1 MIDFLMI
8 STRSTKRG
16 TIEIYPK
23 FIIRNPSQHLM
34 IRGGDFYAI
43 WVEERGLWS
52 TSEQDAVDI
61 IDGELDKYAK
71 ENASRF
77 ENGYKVLHLWDAE
90 SGMIDVWHKYCQ
102 RQMRDSFH
110 MLDEKLIFSN
120 TKTDRKDYASKRLPY
135 PLEKGDI
142 SAWDGLL
149 SVLYSPAER
158 KKIEWAIGSIVSGD
172 SRKLQKFMVFYGAAG
187 TGKSTIIGIIEQLFD
202 GYTATFDSKALGQSS
217 NAFALEPFK
226 KNPLV
231 AIEHDGDLSRIEDN
245 TRINSLVS
253 HERMSVNE
261 KFSKMY
267 ENNFKCFLFM
277 GTNRPVKITDAKS
290 GLLRRLIDVSPT
302 GSKLKPSEYKQLMK
316 QISFELGAIAQHCM
330 DVYLEQPGAYDD
342 YIPLNMLSASNDFYN
357 FVLDSWA
364 VFHKEDETTLRAA
377 WTMYKSYCEDAK
389 VAYPYSQRAFK
400 EELKNYFRDYQ
411 EREILP
417 DGTRVRSY
425 YHGFRTEKFEE
436 DQPTEKP
443 KEEPKPIIDLKN
455 QASLFDTVYADCP
468 AQYANDS
475 GTPSKRWDDVRTTLR
490 DLDTSR
496 PHYVKTPEQLIV
508 IDFDIL
514 GPDGEKSFD
523 RNLEEAGKW
532 PPTYAEVSKSGKAI
546 HLHYIYDGDV
556 SKLSRIYADHIEIKV
571 FNGNSSLRRKVSL
584 CNDLPIAH
592 ISSGLPFKEEKKVVN
607 FDSVQSEK
615 GLRTL
620 IKRNLAKEIHAGT
633 KPSIDF
639 IYKILDDAYKDEKLS
654 YDVSDMRN
662 AVIAFAAH
670 STHQADYCL
679 KLVGRMQF
687 KSKDREDAPTMIETE
702 APDMY
707 YDVEVFSNLFL
718 VNGKAAEDFKPVDFK
733 SWFAYLHQLIHHH
746 KPVVRMI
753 NPKPFEIEEL
763 IRNPLIGF
771 NCRRYDNHMLYGRLM
786 GYSNA
791 NLYSLS
797 QRIINGGKRN
807 DAFFGEA
814 YNISKTDI
822 YDFASA
828 GNKKSLKKLEIEMVQ
843 KAEEELAKAKRM
855 LGEGKTLDEV
865 SDWIG
870 VSTDV
875 LQGYLD
881 GKLRLNMHH
890 ELGLPWDKPVPEELW
905 IKVAEYC
912 DDDVIAT
919 EAAMNYLEADWT
931 ARQILADIAGLTV
944 NDTTNQLTTRIIFDQ
959 VRKPQAEFN
968 YRDLSQPVHELKQEV
983 YKFLL
988 EATPEMMEEPHGED
1002 ESLLPY
1008 FPGYTFDHGVS
1019 TYRGEEVGEGG
1030 YVYAE
1035 PNMYGNVAL
1044 LDIASMHPHSVIA
1057 ECLFGPTFT
1066 RRFKEIVDGR
1076 VSIKHKAWDE
1086 VNHILDGKLAPYIKK
1101 VQSGEMTAKE
1111 LANALKTAINSV
1123 YGLTSAA
1130 FENAFRDPRNKDNIV
1145 AKRGALFMVNLK
1157 NEVQKRGFTVAHIKT
1172 DSIKIPDATPEIIQ
1186 FVMDYGKR
1194 YGYTFEHEATYDKMC
1209 LVNNAVYIA
1218 RYDDV
1223 EGCMAKYGY
1232 CPGDV
1237 KDHPLKWT
1245 ATGKQF
1251 QIPYVFKTLFSRE
1264 PILFK
1269 DMCETFSV
1277 SGALYLDMNEQ
1288 LPNVEAEEKALQN
1301 KLKEA
1306 GLKYEDWLDF
1316 KADANGQMDIQ
1327 TERALRSLDEQIAK
1341 GHDYHF
1347 IGKVGEFTPI
1357 LEGHGGGKLMREAG
1371 GKYSAASGTTGF
1383 RWMES
1388 EMVAA
1393 LGREG
1398 DIDRSYYDNMVN
1410 DAIATISK
1418 YGDFEWFQSDDRY
1431 YNAPPEGDDRD
1442 GV

>member
-43 WVEERGLWS
+43 WVEEKGLWS

-61 IDGELDKYAK
+61 IDGEMDKYAK

-120 TKTDRKDYASKRLPY
+120 SKTDRKDYASKRLPY
-135 PLEKGDI
+135 PLENGDI
-142 SAWDGLL
+142 SAWDKLV
-149 SVLYSPAER
+149 SVLYSPQER
-158 KKIEWAIGSIVSGD
+158 RKIEWAIGSIVSGD

-187 TGKSTIIGIIEQLFD
+187 TGKSTIIGIIEKLFE

-261 KFSKMY
+261 KFAKMY

-302 GSKLKPSEYKQLMK
+302 GEKIPPREYKQLMK
-316 QISFELGAIAQHCM
+316 QIGFELGAIAQHCM
-330 DVYLEQPGAYDD
+330 DVYSEAPDFYDD

-357 FVLDSWA
+357 FVLDCWA
-364 VFHKEDETTLRAA
+364 VFNKDDETTLKAA
-377 WTMYKSYCEDAK
+377 WTMYKNYCEDAK

-400 EELKNYFRDYQ
+400 EELKNYFREYK
-411 EREILP
+411 EREILE

-425 YHGFRTEKFEE
+425 YKGFRREKFEE
-436 DQPTEKP
+436 DKPEKKEKAPKTTGLVLKEQP
-443 KEEPKPIIDLKN
+443 
-455 QASLFDTVYADCP
+455 SLFDTAYADCP
-468 AQYANDS
+468 AQYVNDAGNPMRRWAN
-475 GTPSKRWDDVRTTLR
+475 VTTKLS
-490 DLDTSR
+490 DLDTEKL
-496 PHYVKTPEQLIV
+496 HYVKTPLNLIV
-508 IDFDIL
+508 IDFDL
-514 GPDGEKSFD
+514 PGPDGEKSFE
-523 RNLEEAGKW
+523 RNLEEASKW

-556 SKLSRIYADHIEIKV
+556 EQLSRVYADHIEVKV
-571 FNGNSSLRRKVSL
+571 FNGNSSLRRKLSL

-592 ISSGLPFKEEKKVVN
+592 ISSGLPLKEAKKTVN

-620 IKRNLAKEIHAGT
+620 IKRNLAKEIHPGT

-639 IYKILDDAYKDEKLS
+639 IFKILDDAYKDEKLS

-662 AVIAFAAH
+662 AVYAFAAG

-679 KLVGRMQF
+679 KLVAKMPFR
-687 KSKDREDAPTMIETE
+687 SKDKEAGPEIQSE
-702 APDMY
+702 APIVF
-707 YDVEVFSNLFL
+707 YDVEVFPNLFL
-718 VNGKAAEDFKPVDFK
+718 INWKAAGEG
-733 SWFAYLHQLIHHH
+733 

-753 NPKPFEIEEL
+753 NPKPAEVEEL
-763 IRNPLIGF
+763 MRYRLIGF
-771 NCRRYDNHMLYGRLM
+771 NCRRYDNHILWGRLM
-786 GYSNA
+786 GYSNMQ
-791 NLYSLS
+791 LYNLS
-797 QRIINGGKRN
+797 QKIISGGKGQK
-807 DAFFGEA
+807 DGFFGEA
-814 YNISKTDI
+814 YNVSYTDV

-828 GNKKSLKKLEIEMVQ
+828 ANKKSLKKFEIE
-843 KAEEELAKAKRM
+843 
-855 LGEGKTLDEV
+855 LG
-865 SDWIG
+865 I
-870 VSTDV
+870 
-875 LQGYLD
+875 
-881 GKLRLNMHH
+881 HH
-890 ELGLPWDKPVPEELW
+890 QELGLPWDKPVPEELW
-905 IKVAEYC
+905 PKVAEYC
-912 DDDVIAT
+912 DNDVIAT
-919 EAAMNYLEADWT
+919 EAVFNHLSADWT
-931 ARQILADIAGLTV
+931 ARQILADIAEMTV
-944 NDTTNQLTTRIIFDQ
+944 NDTTNSLTTRIIFDR

-968 YRDLSQPVHELKQEV
+968 YRDLALPVHELKQEV
-983 YKFLL
+983 YKFLQD
-988 EATPEMMEEPHGED
+988 ACPEMMAELHGEE

-1008 FPGYTFDHGVS
+1008 FPGYYYGPGESTKEFNGVQFADDS
-1019 TYRGEEVGEGG
+1019 GRIMPGQGRKGYVSIYQGEEVGEGG

-1035 PNMYGNVAL
+1035 PGMYGNVAL

-1066 RRFKEIVDGR
+1066 KRFKEIVDGR
-1076 VSIKHKAWDE
+1076 VSIKHEAWDQ
-1086 VNHILDGKLAPYIKK
+1086 VNDILDGKLAPYVQK
-1101 VQSGEMTAKE
+1101 VINGEMTSKQ
-1111 LANALKTAINSV
+1111 LADALKTAINSV

-1130 FENAFRDPRNKDNIV
+1130 FENAFRDPRNRDNIV

-1157 NEVQKRGFTVAHIKT
+1157 KEVQQRGFTVAHIKT
-1172 DSIKIPDATPEIIQ
+1172 DSIKIPDANPDIIQ

-1209 LVNNAVYIA
+1209 LVNDAVYIA
-1218 RYDDV
+1218 
-1223 EGCMAKYGY
+1223 KYKG
-1232 CPGDV
+1232 GK
-1237 KDHPLKWT
+1237 KDGQWT

-1251 QIPYVFKTLFSRE
+1251 AVPYVFKTLFSRE
-1264 PILFK
+1264 PIEFK
-1269 DMCETFSV
+1269 DVCETFSV

-1288 LPNVEAEEKALQN
+1288 LPDVSQEEAQLKK
-1301 KLKEA
+1301 KLKEL
-1306 GLKYEDWLDF
+1306 GMKIEDWIDYKASESHDLDV
-1316 KADANGQMDIQ
+1316 Q
-1327 TERALRSLDEQIAK
+1327 TERYLRELDEAIAK

-1347 IGKVGEFTPI
+1347 VGRVGEFSPV
-1357 LEGHGGGKLMREAG
+1357 LPGCGGGDLLREAG
-1371 GKYSAASGTTGF
+1371 GKYSAATGSSDF
-1383 RWMES
+1383 KWMES
-1388 EMVAA
+1388 EMIRT
-1393 LGREG
+1393 LGKEDCVNRG
-1398 DIDRSYYDNMVN
+1398 FYDRLVDNAVE
-1410 DAIATISK
+1410 TISK
-1418 YGDFEWFQSDDRY
+1418 YGDFEWFQSDDPY
-1431 YNAPPEGDDRD
+1431 DVPPEGDAHD

>member
-43 WVEERGLWS
+43 WVEEKGLWS

-77 ENGYKVLHLWDAE
+77 ESGYKVLHLWDAE

-120 TKTDRKDYASKRLPY
+120 SKTDRKDYASKRLPY
-135 PLEKGDI
+135 PLEKGDT
-142 SAWDGLL
+142 SAWDKLL
-149 SVLYSPAER
+149 SVLYSPSER
-158 KKIEWAIGSIVSGD
+158 RKIEWAIGSIVSGD

-187 TGKSTIIGIIEQLFD
+187 TGKSTIIGIIEQLFE

-302 GSKLKPSEYKQLMK
+302 GNKLKPGEYKQLMK

-330 DVYLEQPGAYDD
+330 DVYLEEPDAYDD

-364 VFHKEDETTLRAA
+364 VFHKEDETTLKAA
-377 WTMYKSYCEDAK
+377 WTMYKAYCEDAK

-400 EELKNYFRDYQ
+400 EEMKNYFRDYK
-411 EREILP
+411 EREILD

-425 YHGFRTEKFEE
+425 YKGFRSEKFEE
-436 DQPTEKP
+436 EKP
-443 KEEPKPIIDLKN
+443 EKKEEALSKPALNLKA
-455 QASLFDTVYADCP
+455 QPSRLDAEYSDCP
-468 AQYANDS
+468 AQYANDA
-475 GTPSKRWDDVRTTLR
+475 GTPSKRWENVQTKLS
-490 DLDTSR
+490 DLDTSK

-514 GPDGEKSFD
+514 GPDGEKSFE

-546 HLHYIYDGDV
+546 HLHYLYDGDV
-556 SKLSRIYADHIEIKV
+556 SQLSRIYADHIEIKV
-571 FNGNSSLRRKVSL
+571 FNGNSSLRRKLSL

-592 ISSGLPFKEEKKVVN
+592 LSSGLPLKEAKKIVN

-620 IKRNLAKEIHAGT
+620 IKRNLNKEIHAGT

-639 IYKILDDAYKDEKLS
+639 IHKILEDAYKDDKLS

-662 AVIAFAAH
+662 AVLAFAAH
-670 STHQADYCL
+670 STHQAEYCV
-679 KLVGRMQF
+679 KLVSKMQF
-687 KSKDREDAPTMIETE
+687 KSKDKEGAPEIHSE
-702 APDMY
+702 APIVF
-707 YDVEVFSNLFL
+707 YDVEVFPNLFL
-718 VNGKAAEDFKPVDFK
+718 INWKLQGED
-733 SWFAYLHQLIHHH
+733 

-753 NPKPFEIEEL
+753 NPKPAEVEEL
-763 IRNPLIGF
+763 MRYRLIGF
-771 NCRRYDNHMLYGRLM
+771 NCRRYDNHILWGRLM
-786 GYSNA
+786 GYSNMQ
-791 NLYSLS
+791 LYNLS
-797 QRIINGGKRN
+797 QRIVNGGKRN

-814 YNISKTDI
+814 YNVSYTDV

-828 GNKKSLKKLEIEMVQ
+828 GNKKSLKKFEIE
-843 KAEEELAKAKRM
+843 
-855 LGEGKTLDEV
+855 LG
-865 SDWIG
+865 I
-870 VSTDV
+870 
-875 LQGYLD
+875 
-881 GKLRLNMHH
+881 HH
-890 ELGLPWDKPVPEELW
+890 QELGLPWDKPVPEELW
-905 IKVAEYC
+905 PKVAEYC
-912 DDDVIAT
+912 DNDVIAT
-919 EAAMNYLEADWT
+919 EAVFNHLSADWT

-988 EATPEMMEEPHGED
+988 EATPEMMEVKHGED

-1008 FPGYTFDHGVS
+1008 FPGYTFEKGIS

-1035 PNMYGNVAL
+1035 PGMYGNVAL

-1076 VSIKHKAWDE
+1076 VSIKHTAWDE

-1157 NEVQKRGFTVAHIKT
+1157 NEVQKRGFKVAHIKT
-1172 DSIKIPDATPEIIQ
+1172 DSIKIPEATTDIIN
-1186 FVMDYGKR
+1186 FVMEYGKR

-1218 RYDDV
+1218 RYDDADN
-1223 EGCMAKYGY
+1223 CMAKYGY
-1232 CPGDV
+1232 VPGDV
-1237 KDHPLKWT
+1237 KDHPLAWT

-1251 QIPYVFKTLFSRE
+1251 QVPYVFKTLFSRE
-1264 PILFK
+1264 PIQFK

-1288 LPNVEAEEKALQN
+1288 LRDVEPEEKAFQ
-1301 KLKEA
+1301 KALKDA
-1306 GLKYEDWLDF
+1306 GLKFEDWQDLRGDP
-1316 KADANGQMDIQ
+1316 QRMVLDIQ
-1327 TERALRSLDEQIAK
+1327 TERTLRDLEDRIAC

-1347 IGKVGEFTPI
+1347 VGKVGEFTPI
-1357 LEGHGGGKLMREAG
+1357 KAGCGGGLLMREAG

-1388 EMVAA
+1388 EMVTA
-1393 LGREG
+1393 LGKEA
-1398 DIDRSYYDNMVN
+1398 DIDRGYYDKLVN
-1410 DAIATISK
+1410 DAVETIGQ
-1418 YGDFEWFQSDDRY
+1418 YGDFEWFRSDDRFDV
-1431 YNAPPEGDDRD
+1431 PPEGDAHD